1 MQGLVARSKFARLSM
16 PVAAVP
22 EALAAVRFNPMGL
35 KHMSPY
41 RRARG
46 PRKAA
51 VGLGADKAGLGGRPL
66 GVLRLMLTHI
76 EKAAAQDEDAILLAA
91 CRHGIGEA
99 TRAAVPKARRPAL
112 RVVDASSCP
121 VAFDAASLCAMS
133 DGLFGGVKE
142 GLAAIR
148 GALEA
153 AASRLH
159 ARAWAACYDVRLCLE

>member
-1 MQGLVARSKFARLSM
+1 MQGLMALSKHGRLSM

-22 EALAAVRFNPMGL
+22 EALAAVRFDPMGL

-51 VGLGADKAGLGGRPL
+51 VGLGADKARLGGRPL
-66 GVLRLMLTHI
+66 GVLRLMLTHMA
-76 EKAAAQDEDAILLAA
+76 KVVAQDQDAILLEA
-91 CRHGIGEA
+91 RGDGIGGA

-112 RVVDASSCP
+112 GVVDAPSCP

-142 GLAAIR
+142 GLAAICR
-148 GALEA
+148 ALVA
-153 AASRLH
+153 TASRLN
-159 ARAWAACYDVRLCLE
+159 AR